1 MNNFFDA
8 ATLFSAF
15 VWVICMGAS
24 FIAVLDWDGIIEVK
38 LLKLFVPA
46 AVVAQMLMFLFD
58 KFGAAFYCGAFSNF
72 TIVILNMIEK
82 GYAYIYLALAL
93 TAMFGMMQRYHRD

>member
-1 MNNFFDA
+1 MTFLTPQLFFSL
-8 ATLFSAF
+8 LFGSSA
-15 VWVICMGAS
+15 WEPAS
-24 FIAVLDWDGIIEVK
+24 LLFLTGIIEVK

-82 GYAYIYLALAL
+82 GYTYIYLALAL
-93 TAMFGMMQRYHRD
+93 AAMFGMMQRYHRD